1 MEKDTVL
8 NLIINGFHED
18 FPFESKINRVTL
30 LETFGTL
37 EGINKK
43 NGVFEILKKHSI
55 LFYVG
60 YGTIG
65 FLNGIR
71 ICDLLKFK
79 ISNSQIEEILK
90 EHKINYTSNPNSK
103 IYILGNVVK
112 IFFTTLEEEKDELF
126 YVSEVIRC
134 QNLNIEKRLMQAN
147 STTKDL

>member
-30 LETFGTL
+30 LDTFGIL

-60 YGTIG
+60 YGAIG
-65 FLNGIR
+65 FLGGIR

-79 ISNSQIEEILK
+79 KSSSQIDEILQ
-90 EHKINYTSNPNSK
+90 EYKINHTSNENTR
-103 IYILGNVVK
+103 IYILENGVK
-112 IFFTTLEEEKDELF
+112 IFFNTLEKEELF
-126 YVSEVIRC
+126 YVSEVIKC
-134 QNLNIEKRLMQAN
+134 QNLNMEKRLMQAN
-147 STTKDL
+147 STVKDS